1 MDKEGNSQINGDVP
15 TKPTDIADIMAQEI
29 VSGLTPLEIGKL
41 IHPDAESIKFKY
53 VPREVIEDHLN
64 RYSKSELK
72 RGQFFRVR
80 DKYTFF
86 MDHESYKRR
95 NSS

>member
-1 MDKEGNSQINGDVP
+1 MDKTGNSQTNGEVP
-15 TKPTDIADIMAQEI
+15 SKLSDIMAQEF
-29 VSGLTPLEIGKL
+29 VSRLTPLEIGKL
-41 IHPDAESIKFKY
+41 IHPDAEPIKFRNAPK
-53 VPREVIEDHLN
+53 EVIEDHLT

-86 MDHESYKRR
+86 MDHKSYKKR
-95 NSS
+95 NPS

>member
-1 MDKEGNSQINGDVP
+1 MDKEGNSQTNGGVP
-15 TKPTDIADIMAQEI
+15 TKPTDIAYIMAQEF

-41 IHPDAESIKFKY
+41 IHPDAEPIKFKS
-53 VPREVIEDHLN
+53 VPREVIEDHLT

-72 RGQFFRVR
+72 RGQFFRVC

-95 NSS
+95 NPN